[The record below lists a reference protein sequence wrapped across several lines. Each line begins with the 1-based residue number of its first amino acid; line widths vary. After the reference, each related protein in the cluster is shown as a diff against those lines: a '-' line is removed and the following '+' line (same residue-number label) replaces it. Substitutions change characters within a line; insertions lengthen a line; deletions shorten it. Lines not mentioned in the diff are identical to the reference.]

1 MPGLVHVQRDTE
13 GQEQPRPALWVLPGA
28 RPAAHGHGVGND
40 TLAPLGRGP
49 VPSLRSADEETR
61 VWESKRAARSRPWHR
76 VPAVSAAPFLVN
88 VRFLPARPRVWLP
101 RCLTPVPTTVPELWP
116 QNMVDS

>member
-49 VPSLRSADEETR
+49 VRSLRSADEETR

-88 VRFLPARPRVWLP
+88 VRFLPVY
-101 RCLTPVPTTVPELWP
+101 VPGCGCPGASHPSPPELWP